1 MQVWD
6 VFEGGHLF
14 TGRDPEHHAY
24 RSRMHLASIIALLG
38 LPPQE
43 LIARGRRG
51 AEFFTEDGAFKPSIP
66 LLPPPPRSLEDIETN
81 LQGEDKERF
90 LQLMRKMLQWLPEKR
105 STARELLQDPWLQA
119 QL

>member
-6 VFEGGHLF
+6 MFEGGHLF
-14 TGRDPEHHAY
+14 TGRDPEYHAY
-24 RSRMHLASIIALLG
+24 RSRTHLASIIALLG
-38 LPPQE
+38 LPRRE

-66 LLPPPPRSLEDIETN
+66 LLPPPRSLEYIETN

-90 LQLMRKMLQWLPEKR
+90 LHLIAED
-105 STARELLQDPWLQA
+105 AA
-119 QL
+119 VAA